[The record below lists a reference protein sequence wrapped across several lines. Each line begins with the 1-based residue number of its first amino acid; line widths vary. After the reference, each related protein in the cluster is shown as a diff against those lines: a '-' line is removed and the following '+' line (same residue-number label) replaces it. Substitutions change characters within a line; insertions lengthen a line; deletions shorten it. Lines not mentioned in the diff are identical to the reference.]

1 MGRTNHSYNGMLSAI
16 ARKSLPRFTNYA
28 KDTASLSTIFGN
40 EYSTINKRGNDSLT
54 NIISKDFNTPEEYIK
69 ETNVGPII
77 TLNGDRTVTMI
88 AGETYTDLGATSD
101 GGGTVTVD
109 TSNLDTNAVGTYT
122 VSYSAT
128 EDRDGINYTRV
139 ENRFVNVVAPEE
151 WVPGYTT
158 VPVTLT
164 DKLQPSLNGLALG
177 QKYVFDFSQTR
188 GKDFRLSN
196 DGTTEFTEGVIEAE
210 STLVY
215 TVPDNFNLPLYYYS
229 PNTPNI
235 GGYFWI
241 SNVVYSDQGIL
252 KIGGVSSLTRGQTYR
267 FYFSS
272 DYGTNVLL
280 ALTADGTTF
289 TEGVTTTDTTL
300 TFIVPTKYSPNTIYM
315 KSPTVSGIGSSLSIT
330 GALDDGT
337 IYYDNGILKATDIT
351 AMERGNTYV
360 LYFSSDYGTSVL
372 LALTAD
378 GTTFTEGVTT
388 TDTTLTF
395 IVPTKYSPNTIYMK
409 SPTISG
415 IGSSLSI
422 TGALDDG
429 TIYYDNGI
437 LKATDITAM
446 ERGNTYVLYFSSDY
460 GTNVLL
466 ALTADGTTFT
476 EGVTTTD
483 TTLTFIVPTKYSPN
497 TIYMKSPTISGIG
510 SSLSITG
517 ALDDGTIYYDNGILK
532 ATDITEMERG
542 NTYVLY
548 FSSDYGTNVL
558 LALTA
563 DGTTFTEG
571 VTTTDT
577 TLTFIVPT
585 KYSPNTI
592 YMKSPT
598 ISGIGSS
605 LSITGALDDGTIY
618 YDNGILK
625 ATDITAMERGNTYV
639 LYFSSDYGTNVLL
652 ALTADGTT
660 FTEGVTTTDT
670 TLTFI
675 VPTKYSPNTIYMKSP
690 TISGIGSSLSITGAL
705 DDGTIY
711 YDNGI
716 LKATDITAMERGNTY
731 VLYFSSD
738 YGTNVLLALTADGTT
753 FTEGV
758 TTTDTTLTFIVPT
771 KYSPN
776 TIYMKSPTISGIG
789 SSLSITGALD
799 DGTIYYDNGTLKA
812 TGITSLYRGV
822 SNVFYFSSEYGTNIA
837 LSTSLNGANLT
848 EGISNTET
856 SLTVTLPSTY
866 PYSTIFI
873 KSLDTPNIGS
883 SLTVPGSLNTGTI
896 YYDNGTL
903 KATGITSLYRGV
915 SNVFYFSSEYGTNIA
930 LSTSLNGANL
940 TEGISNTETSLTVT
954 LPSTYPYSTIF
965 IKSLDTPNIGSSLT
979 VPGSLNTGTIYYD
992 NGTLK
997 ATGITEIDVGT
1008 EYVFYFSSD
1017 YGTEILL
1024 SLTEDGPTYTEGVTT
1039 TDTTLTV
1046 TLPSTFTADT
1056 IYIKSPNTSGIGS
1069 SLTVISGISS
1079 WTLKDKISDPS
1090 GLNAGFGVFD
1100 NASISGDGAWIS
1112 IGSPDD
1118 GGAEG
1123 VLGYGNV
1130 FMYSKNTDITYSKT
1144 QDIAPTTAEQY
1155 YFGYKTKISRDGNY
1169 LCVIKGNSGIYAGL
1183 QMFKR
1188 TNNTWSRI
1196 ASLVQTQYTPLAVEL
1211 SEDATYIATGNSNN
1225 VDEVQIYIKS
1235 ANDTTVTLLSN
1246 INPPEDTLY
1255 GIRSISISDNGEL
1268 LCFGTPYVESNTG
1281 NVYVYTSNDNWSS
1294 NTYAVIQ
1301 APELGGYFG
1310 YAVSISGDGNFIAA
1324 GLPLYDQVYIYKR
1337 SGSSWSLSS
1346 TINGPT
1352 DYAYGVSVSLSQNAD
1367 YLVVGSLYA
1376 SGIYVGDHVYVYYK
1390 DGNDN
1395 WNLKQTI
1402 AGDTGSGFGIF
1413 VHTSS
1418 EGNYVL
1424 ATAVEDSADG
1434 SSSKAN
1440 VYVYYGT

>member
-1 MGRTNHSYNGMLSAI
+1 
-16 ARKSLPRFTNYA
+16 
-28 KDTASLSTIFGN
+28 
-40 EYSTINKRGNDSLT
+40 
-54 NIISKDFNTPEEYIK
+54 
-69 ETNVGPII
+69 
-77 TLNGDRTVTMI
+77 
-88 AGETYTDLGATSD
+88 
-101 GGGTVTVD
+101 
-109 TSNLDTNAVGTYT
+109 
-122 VSYSAT
+122 
-128 EDRDGINYTRV
+128 
-139 ENRFVNVVAPEE
+139 
-151 WVPGYTT
+151 
-158 VPVTLT
+158 
-164 DKLQPSLNGLALG
+164 
-177 QKYVFDFSQTR
+177 
-188 GKDFRLSN
+188 
-196 DGTTEFTEGVIEAE
+196 
-210 STLVY
+210 
-215 TVPDNFNLPLYYYS
+215 
-229 PNTPNI
+229 
-235 GGYFWI
+235 
-241 SNVVYSDQGIL
+241 
-252 KIGGVSSLTRGQTYR
+252 
-267 FYFSS
+267 
-272 DYGTNVLL
+272 
-280 ALTADGTTF
+280 
-289 TEGVTTTDTTL
+289 
-300 TFIVPTKYSPNTIYM
+300 
-315 KSPTVSGIGSSLSIT
+315 
-330 GALDDGT
+330 
-337 IYYDNGILKATDIT
+337 
-351 AMERGNTYV
+351 
-360 LYFSSDYGTSVL
+360 
-372 LALTAD
+372 
-378 GTTFTEGVTT
+378 
-388 TDTTLTF
+388 
-395 IVPTKYSPNTIYMK
+395 
-409 SPTISG
+409 
-415 IGSSLSI
+415 
-422 TGALDDG
+422 
-429 TIYYDNGI
+429 
-437 LKATDITAM
+437 
-446 ERGNTYVLYFSSDY
+446 LYFSSDY

-517 ALDDGTIYYDNGILK
+517 ALDD
-532 ATDITEMERG
+532 
-542 NTYVLY
+542 
-548 FSSDYGTNVL
+548 
-558 LALTA
+558 
-563 DGTTFTEG
+563 
-571 VTTTDT
+571 
-577 TLTFIVPT
+577 
-585 KYSPNTI
+585 
-592 YMKSPT
+592 
-598 ISGIGSS
+598 
-605 LSITGALDDGTIY
+605 
-618 YDNGILK
+618 
-625 ATDITAMERGNTYV
+625 
-639 LYFSSDYGTNVLL
+639 
-652 ALTADGTT
+652 
-660 FTEGVTTTDT
+660 
-670 TLTFI
+670 
-675 VPTKYSPNTIYMKSP
+675 
-690 TISGIGSSLSITGAL
+690 
-705 DDGTIY
+705 
-711 YDNGI
+711 
-716 LKATDITAMERGNTY
+716 
-731 VLYFSSD
+731 
-738 YGTNVLLALTADGTT
+738 
-753 FTEGV
+753 
-758 TTTDTTLTFIVPT
+758 
-771 KYSPN
+771 
-776 TIYMKSPTISGIG
+776 
-789 SSLSITGALD
+789 
-799 DGTIYYDNGTLKA
+799 
-812 TGITSLYRGV
+812 
-822 SNVFYFSSEYGTNIA
+822 
-837 LSTSLNGANLT
+837 
-848 EGISNTET
+848 
-856 SLTVTLPSTY
+856 
-866 PYSTIFI
+866 
-873 KSLDTPNIGS
+873 
-883 SLTVPGSLNTGTI
+883 GTI